1 MTDHTPTA
9 ITYRPK
15 IAAALEKAGI
25 RCRRVPNVFDR
36 SKSGW
41 EYPDTPEARKIV
53 TAATAAAKAEKA
65 RAGK

>member
-1 MTDHTPTA
+1 MTEQTNTA
-9 ITYRPK
+9 ITYRPRV
-15 IAAALEKAGI
+15 AAALEAAGI
-25 RCRRVPNVFDR
+25 SCRRVPSVFDKG
-36 SKSGW
+36 KSGW